1 MAKSPSP
8 PPPTIP
14 TVAVSPTRLT
24 MVIVVTR
31 MMAGMLSRRY
41 TCQIICQVD
50 MPMDSAASMY
60 PGSRPARADS
70 ICLEKKGVIPTT
82 RGKMAPLGPMA
93 VPINSL
99 VNGTRAAARMMK
111 GMDLNKSISLSRTL
125 KTRPLRLM
133 PLRRVTIRPTPIIRD
148 RTKEMTPDTPTMT
161 RVWTR
166 LSKNSGSRLIT
177 LGNQAVSNDVMT

>member
-1 MAKSPSP
+1 
-8 PPPTIP
+8 
-14 TVAVSPTRLT
+14 
-24 MVIVVTR
+24 
-31 MMAGMLSRRY
+31 
-41 TCQIICQVD
+41 
-50 MPMDSAASMY
+50 
-60 PGSRPARADS
+60 
-70 ICLEKKGVIPTT
+70 
-82 RGKMAPLGPMA
+82 MAPLGPMA